1 MPQSGADEPPHD
13 GLDEPR
19 PAEARPEQSHLDQAR
34 PDRPRPDRS
43 RPDEPRPAGD
53 PSRLAESAGAPAAP
67 SERRDGAPGPDPS
80 AVDGPGDDE
89 HPVFDALGE
98 DDRPD
103 APAGP
108 SGLRRAVTRA
118 RERATLWDDGRR
130 STSFVPPTET
140 VQIDLRRHPFVMV
153 PALLRTV
160 TGLVVVVGGPRFWPL
175 VVLAAAIALWALAR
189 LRTGLRR
196 TAMIAAG
203 TTVGTA
209 VLLLVAGPVLCVL
222 ALLTWLLEDVADWWS
237 DRLVISDKR
246 IYRRY
251 GVITGHSP
259 SISLMG
265 VVYID
270 ASVPPL
276 GRLLHYGTL
285 QLDSAAQEDAPLS
298 RLELVP
304 DVVAVSHEILR
315 LRSAAMPRFPMA

>member
-1 MPQSGADEPPHD
+1 MVNHVKHKKTYNAKE
-13 GLDEPR
+13 LKTPR
-19 PAEARPEQSHLDQAR
+19 GVLVIEGPIS
-34 PDRPRPDRS
+34 
-43 RPDEPRPAGD
+43 
-53 PSRLAESAGAPAAP
+53 
-67 SERRDGAPGPDPS
+67 SER
-80 AVDGPGDDE
+80 
-89 HPVFDALGE
+89 L
-98 DDRPD
+98 
-103 APAGP
+103 
-108 SGLRRAVTRA
+108 
-118 RERATLWDDGRR
+118 
-130 STSFVPPTET
+130 
-140 VQIDLRRHPFVMV
+140 VM
-153 PALLRTV
+153 
-160 TGLVVVVGGPRFWPL
+160 
-175 VVLAAAIALWALAR
+175 
-189 LRTGLRR
+189 
-196 TAMIAAG
+196 
-203 TTVGTA
+203 
-209 VLLLVAGPVLCVL
+209 LLVAGPVLCVL